1 MFIRLLHFGAT
12 LLLSLGLGL
21 YLTPIVRNAA
31 VHFGILDMPDGE
43 LKRQPKPVP
52 YLGGIAVYLA
62 FLISL
67 CIVFELRVQLLGL
80 LLGSTMMAML
90 GLFDDLHVIAP
101 RLKLAGQLLAAW
113 VLIRSGISIQ
123 IASLPD
129 WLPVPLTIA
138 WLVGITNAVNILDV
152 SDGLASGVSAIA
164 ALGLF
169 VVAVLNGDLLIA
181 TTTLA
186 LVGSLTGFLRYNQPP
201 ARIYLGDTGSLF
213 VGFMLAALAMIGA
226 YARRNELAVLAPI
239 AILIVP
245 VLDTTLVTLARLARG
260 ESPFRGSPDHLAIRL
275 KQRGWSAR
283 RVAWFAYG
291 LGIAGSAGS
300 ITMVLAPHWMAVL
313 TAGLLLL
320 LFAAV
325 LLWLWFACPPPLPA
339 PDRHQ

>member
-1 MFIRLLHFGAT
+1 MLVRLLHFGAT

-31 VHFGILDMPDGE
+31 IQFGILDQPDGN
-43 LKRQPKPVP
+43 LKRQTEPVP
-52 YLGGIAVYLA
+52 YLGGIAIYLA
-62 FLISL
+62 FLVTL

-123 IASLPD
+123 IEWLPD
-129 WLPVPLTIA
+129 WLPVPLTIL

-152 SDGLASGVSAIA
+152 SDGLASGVAAIA
-164 ALGLF
+164 AMGLF
-169 VVAVLNGDLLIA
+169 VVAVLNGNLLIA

-226 YARRNELAVLAPI
+226 YAQRNELAVLAPI

-245 VLDTTLVTLARLARG
+245 VLDTTLVAFARLARG
-260 ESPFRGSPDHLAIRL
+260 DSPFRGSPDHLALRL
-275 KQRGWSAR
+275 KHRGWTAR

-291 LGIAGSAGS
+291 VGIVGATGGV
-300 ITMVLAPHWMAVL
+300 TMVLAPEPVAVL
-313 TAGLLLL
+313 TASFVAL
-320 LFAAV
+320 LFTV
-325 LLWLWFACPPPLPA
+325 LLAWFWYACPPPASRPA
-339 PDRHQ
+339 SPD